1 MHKEVSYKKYSTLTY
16 AIRYSFYYAH
26 VFLTGEVISVSE
38 NDDGSNTS
46 MSDASALRAFQARML
61 AAQPQMAAS
70 QNQTGRRG
78 SGGRRHTLCLTR

>member
-1 MHKEVSYKKYSTLTY
+1 MTY
-16 AIRYSFYYAH
+16 AIRYSFYYH
-26 VFLTGEVISVSE
+26 PSFSTGDVTIVTQ

>member
-1 MHKEVSYKKYSTLTY
+1 MTY
-16 AIRYSFYYAH
+16 AIRYSFYYH
-26 VFLTGEVISVSE
+26 PSFSTGDVTSATQ

-46 MSDASALRAFQARML
+46 IADASALRAFQARML

>member
-1 MHKEVSYKKYSTLTY
+1 MYKEVSYKNPIHIYRNALY
-16 AIRYSFYYAH
+16 H
-26 VFLTGEVISVSE
+26 PLFLAGDAISVKE
-38 NDDGSNTS
+38 NDEGSNTS

-70 QNQTGRRG
+70 QNQSGRRG

>member
-1 MHKEVSYKKYSTLTY
+1 M
-16 AIRYSFYYAH
+16 
-26 VFLTGEVISVSE
+26 SE

>member
-1 MHKEVSYKKYSTLTY
+1 MTQ
-16 AIRYSFYYAH
+16 
-26 VFLTGEVISVSE
+26 